1 MGMKRVPQASESAI
15 EPDVPEQP
23 ECQHHW
29 VIAKPSGPVSRGK
42 CRVCGEEKDFQNFM
56 ENAPWSRAK
65 GKRPAKDTNRTDEES
80 AVEEDG

>member
-1 MGMKRVPQASESAI
+1 MKRVPQDGESAI
-15 EPDVPEQP
+15 GPDIQDQP

-42 CRVCGEEKDFQNFM
+42 CRLCGEEKDFQNFM

-65 GKRPAKDTNRTDEES
+65 GKRPANDARRTKEEPV
-80 AVEEDG
+80 VEEDG